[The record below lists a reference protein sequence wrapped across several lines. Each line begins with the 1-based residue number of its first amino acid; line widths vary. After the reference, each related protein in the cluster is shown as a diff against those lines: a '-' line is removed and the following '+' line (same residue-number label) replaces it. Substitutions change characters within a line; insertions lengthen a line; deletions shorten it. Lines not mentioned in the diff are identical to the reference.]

1 MIHSELLKRLLPPV
15 AYDLNAPVLSAEL
28 EAEGRALD
36 AAQLA
41 ADQILIEADPRTTTQ
56 LFTDWERIAGLPDSC
71 CSTDSAST
79 LAQRRSRLV
88 EKLTSTGGQSRQYF
102 IDLAAKLG
110 YTDVSISEFHQVSC
124 EDPCDAP
131 LTGADWLFYWQVNV
145 GDYIAIHDMTCE
157 DPSDS
162 PLRSWQST
170 ELQCRINKLKPAHTV
185 ALMNWTM
192 TQPQID
198 VVIAYGREYVLE
210 ASPALHLFL
219 HTTLSAANY
228 F

>member
-1 MIHSELLKRLLPPV
+1 MQGMFPPGPAWPRDVDAPLTRLLSGLSV
-15 AYDLNAPVLSAEL
+15 ELTRIDL
-28 EAEGRALD
+28 R
-36 AAQLA
+36 
-41 ADQILIEADPRTTTQ
+41 ADQTINESDIRSTTEM
-56 LFTDWERIAGLPDSC
+56 LPDWERIAGLPDSC
-71 CSTDSAST
+71 CGTDAAST
-79 LAQRRSRLV
+79 LAERRARLV
-88 EKLTSTGGQSRQYF
+88 EKITSTGGQSRQYF

-110 YTDVSISEFHQVSC
+110 YTDVSISEFRQVSC
-124 EDPCDAP
+124 EDSCDGM
-131 LTGADWLFYWQVNV
+131 LYGDDWLFAWQVNV

-198 VVIAYGREYVLE
+198 VVLAYGRDDVMYG
-210 ASPALHLFL
+210 APALHALL
-219 HTTLSAANY
+219 ATVSSANY
-228 F
+228 W

>member
-1 MIHSELLKRLLPPV
+1 MTHSELLKRLLPPV
-15 AYDLNAPVLSAEL
+15 AYNPNAPVLSAEL

-41 ADQILIEADPRTTTQ
+41 ADQILIEADPRTTIQ
-56 LFTDWERIAGLPDSC
+56 FFTDWERIAGLPDSC
-71 CSTDSAST
+71 CGTDAAST
-79 LAQRRSRLV
+79 LAERRARLV
-88 EKLTSTGGQSRQYF
+88 EKITSTGGQNRQYF

-110 YTDVSISEFHQVSC
+110 YTDVSISEFRQISC
-124 EDPCDAP
+124 EDSCDGM
-131 LTGADWLFYWQVNV
+131 LYGDDWLFAWQVNV

-170 ELQCRINKLKPAHTV
+170 ELQCRINKLKPAHTI

-198 VVIAYGREYVLE
+198 VVLAYGRDDVMYG
-210 ASPALHLFL
+210 APALH
-219 HTTLSAANY
+219 TLLATVSSANY
-228 F
+228 W

>member
-1 MIHSELLKRLLPPV
+1 MMHSELLKRLLPPV
-15 AYDLNAPVLSAEL
+15 AYNPNAPMLSAEL

-71 CSTDSAST
+71 CGTDSAST
-79 LAQRRSRLV
+79 LAQRRTRLV
-88 EKLTSTGGQSRQYF
+88 EKLASTGGQSRQYF

-110 YTDVSISEFHQVSC
+110 YPDVSISEFHEVSC
-124 EDPCDAP
+124 DDPCDAP
-131 LTGADWLFYWQVNV
+131 LTGADWLFAWQVNV

-198 VVIAYGREYVLE
+198 VVLTYGRDDVMYG
-210 ASPALHLFL
+210 APALHALL
-219 HTTLSAANY
+219 ATVSSANY
-228 F
+228 W